1 MSENSNWQIAIP
13 RTRVTAGQLTPQEER
28 QEEHKAALKR
38 NAEIREHY
46 GKEEDV
52 IMDKKY
58 DLGFFY
64 FIVWATPVCVAMWI
78 GIIWGIYKL
87 CH

>member
-1 MSENSNWQIAIP
+1 MDAI
-13 RTRVTAGQLTPQEER
+13 ER
-28 QEEHKAALKR
+28 QANHKAALR
-38 NAEIREHY
+38 QNAEIRRHY

-64 FIVWATPVCVAMWI
+64 FIVWATPVCVV
-78 GIIWGIYKL
+78 IWGAIFYGLYKL
-87 CH
+87 WQ